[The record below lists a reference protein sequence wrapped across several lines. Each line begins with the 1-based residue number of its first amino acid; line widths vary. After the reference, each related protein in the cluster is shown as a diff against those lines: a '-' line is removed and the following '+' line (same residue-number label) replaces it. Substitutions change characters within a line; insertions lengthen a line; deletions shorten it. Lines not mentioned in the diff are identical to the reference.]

1 VATDPRLTQ
10 RIISTQ
16 EEHDAAWVG
25 GPPPSNPVVV
35 VDSDPEWPALY
46 TREAR
51 RIRSV
56 LGDRVLYL
64 EHVGSTAV
72 PGLAAKSI
80 IDIDLIVAD
89 SADED
94 AYLTDLVAAGY
105 RLVIREPNWHEHRAF
120 KGPDTNIN
128 LHVFSPGN
136 PETIRH
142 KVFRDWLRTHA
153 DDRERYGAV
162 KRHLASRAIFIQEY
176 AQAKD
181 PIIDDIY
188 AKAFAE
194 YAGG

>member
-1 VATDPRLTQ
+1 MATDPRLTE

-25 GPPPSNPVVV
+25 GPPPATPVVI
-35 VDSDPEWPALY
+35 VDYDPQWPALY
-46 TREAR
+46 KREAQ
-51 RIRSV
+51 RIRSL

-89 SADED
+89 SADEG

-105 RLVIREPNWHEHRAF
+105 RLVVREPNWHEHRAF

-142 KVFRDWLRTHA
+142 RVFRDWLRTHA
-153 DDRERYGAV
+153 DDRERYATT
-162 KRHLASRAIFIQEY
+162 KRELTREEIFIREY

-181 PIIDDIY
+181 PVIDEIY
-188 AKAFAE
+188 ERAFAD
-194 YAGG
+194 YSG